1 MKRTESEESSMD
13 FSALEKEA
21 SRYENQLRV
30 HRRALHQI
38 PEVGYEEHE
47 THAYL
52 MEQLRALAPDDLKTY
67 VETGIRAVF
76 RGDGTGRVIA
86 FRSDIDALPI
96 SEKTGCAFASSH
108 PGKMHA
114 CGHDGHMANL
124 LTFAQWLSE
133 HRASLRDDV
142 VLLFQPAEETIGGAK
157 NMIEEGALENPH
169 VEVVYGMHMM
179 PDVPIGRI
187 SACAGP
193 MMAQTCEMDIVIH
206 GLASH
211 GAMPHLGR
219 DAVMAMAHLLTLLQ
233 TTVARSID
241 PAQPALLTIGRVEAG
256 HQRNILAEEAKMEGI
271 IRTFSNAVYAK
282 LEEKILQNMASVDAA
297 FGTKTEMFKRVFYP
311 CVENDP
317 AEVERV
323 RALLG
328 DRFVTEKPRMIAED
342 FAYYQLNVPGV
353 FVFCGCMDEEHRSPL
368 HADTF
373 DFDERALITGLALFI
388 GLTARKDKEN
398 GLV

>member
-1 MKRTESEESSMD
+1 MLKYKLEKVDVKMKRTESEELSMD

-21 SRYENQLRV
+21 SRYENQLRA

-67 VETGIRAVF
+67 AETGIRAVF
-76 RGDGTGRVIA
+76 RGNGTGRVIA

-96 SEKTGCAFASSH
+96 SEKTGCAFASRH

-256 HQRNILAEEAKMEGI
+256 HQRNILAEKAKMEGI
-271 IRTFSNAVYAK
+271 IRTFSNAADTSR
-282 LEEKILQNMASVDAA
+282 LLLSLQ
-297 FGTKTEMFKRVFYP
+297 
-311 CVENDP
+311 
-317 AEVERV
+317 RV

>member
-1 MKRTESEESSMD
+1 MD

-21 SRYENQLRV
+21 SRYENQLRA

-47 THAYL
+47 TYAYL

-67 VETGIRAVF
+67 AETGIRAVF

-96 SEKTGCAFASSH
+96 SEKTGCAFASRH

-133 HRASLRDDV
+133 HRASLCDDV

-241 PAQPALLTIGRVEAG
+241 PAQPALLN
-256 HQRNILAEEAKMEGI
+256 QKRNSPPL
-271 IRTFSNAVYAK
+271 RNT
-282 LEEKILQNMASVDAA
+282 AA
-297 FGTKTEMFKRVFYP
+297 CCPWRRAR
-311 CVENDP
+311 P
-317 AEVERV
+317 A
-323 RALLG
+323 
-328 DRFVTEKPRMIAED
+328 
-342 FAYYQLNVPGV
+342 
-353 FVFCGCMDEEHRSPL
+353 RS
-368 HADTF
+368 
-373 DFDERALITGLALFI
+373 
-388 GLTARKDKEN
+388 
-398 GLV
+398 